1 MKFKEDMTENID
13 HDRLFKELISTFFIE
28 FIELFF
34 PQLLEYID
42 TESIIFLDK
51 EIFTDVTAGD
61 KYETDL
67 IAKVKFLGQPSYF
80 VIHIEAES
88 GARPKFNQRMF
99 RYFARLD
106 EKLDLP
112 IYPIVIFS
120 YDSPKTVAVNNYQIN
135 FPDFQVLKF
144 NYQVVQLNQLNWRD
158 FLARPNP
165 VASALMSKM
174 SIAPEDRP
182 KVKAEC
188 LRLLVT
194 LKLNPAKMQLI
205 SGFIDTYPRL
215 NKIEKE
221 KFQTEIGTLIK
232 EEKEEVMQIVT
243 SWMEAGLEKGI
254 EKGIERGIKRGIER
268 GIEREK
274 NLILRL
280 INRKFGQIDLELA
293 TKIRNLNIEI
303 IEALGEAIFDL
314 ETVEDLEN
322 WLDNL

>member
-1 MKFKEDMTENID
+1 MQSSKKMKFKEDMTENID

-34 PQLLEYID
+34 PQVLEYID

-88 GARPKFNQRMF
+88 GARAKFNQRMF

-158 FLARPNP
+158 FLTRQNP

-174 SIAPEDRP
+174 NIAPEDRP

-205 SGFIDTYPRL
+205 SGFIDTYLRL

-221 KFQTEIGTLIK
+221 KFQIEIGTLIK

-243 SWMEAGLEKGI
+243 SWMEE
-254 EKGIERGIKRGIER
+254 GIER

-280 INRKFGQIDLELA
+280 INRKFGQIDRELE
-293 TKIRNLNIEI
+293 TEIRSLNIEI
-303 IEALGEAIFDL
+303 IETLGEAIFDL
-314 ETVEDLEN
+314 DTVEDLQN
-322 WLDNL
+322 WLDDL

>member
-1 MKFKEDMTENID
+1 MTNKID
-13 HDRLFKELISTFFIE
+13 HDRLFKELISNFFIE

-34 PQLLEYID
+34 PQVIEYID
-42 TESIIFLDK
+42 TTSITFLDK

-67 IAKVKFLGQPSYF
+67 IVKVKFLGQPSYF

-135 FPDFQVLKF
+135 FPDFEVLKF

-158 FLARPNP
+158 FLIRPNP

-174 SIAPEDRP
+174 NIAPEDRP

-205 SGFIDTYPRL
+205 SGFIDTYLRL
-215 NKIEKE
+215 NKIEEE
-221 KFQTEIGTLIK
+221 KFQAEIGTLIK

-243 SWMEAGLEKGI
+243 SWMEEGI
-254 EKGIERGIKRGIER
+254 ETGIER

-274 NLILRL
+274 KLIIRQ
-280 INRKFGQIDLELA
+280 INKKIGQIDRELE
-293 TKIRNLNIEI
+293 TEIRSLNIEV

-314 ETVEDLEN
+314 NTVEDLRN
-322 WLDNL
+322 WLNNLQQL

>member
-1 MKFKEDMTENID
+1 MTVNID
-13 HDRLFKELISTFFIE
+13 HDRLFKELISNFFIE

-34 PQLLEYID
+34 PQVLEYID
-42 TESIIFLDK
+42 TTSITFLDK

-67 IAKVKFLGQPSYF
+67 IVKVKFLGQPSYF

-135 FPDFQVLKF
+135 FPDFEVLKF

-174 SIAPEDRP
+174 NIAPEDRP

-205 SGFIDTYPRL
+205 SGFIDTYLRL
-215 NKIEKE
+215 NKIEEE
-221 KFQTEIGTLIK
+221 KFKSEIGTLIK

-243 SWMEAGLEKGI
+243 SWMEE
-254 EKGIERGIKRGIER
+254 GIER

-274 NLILRL
+274 NLIIRQ
-280 INRKFGQIDLELA
+280 INKKLGQIDGELE
-293 TKIRNLNIEI
+293 TEIRSLNIEVM
-303 IEALGEAIFDL
+303 EALGEAIFDL
-314 ETVEDLEN
+314 NTVEDLQI
-322 WLDNL
+322 WLNNA

>member
-1 MKFKEDMTENID
+1 MIKNID
-13 HDRLFKELISTFFIE
+13 HDRLFKELISNFFIE

-34 PQLLEYID
+34 PQVLEYID
-42 TESIIFLDK
+42 TTSITFLDK

-67 IAKVKFLGQPSYF
+67 IVKVKFLGQPSYF

-88 GARPKFNQRMF
+88 GARPKFNRRMF

-120 YDSPKTVAVNNYQIN
+120 YDSPKTVAVNNYQVN
-135 FPDFQVLKF
+135 FPDFEVLKF

-158 FLARPNP
+158 FLSRPNP

-174 SIAPEDRP
+174 NIAPEDRP

-205 SGFIDTYPRL
+205 SGFIDTYLRL
-215 NKIEKE
+215 SKTEEE
-221 KFQTEIGTLIK
+221 KFKSEIGTLIK

-243 SWMEAGLEKGI
+243 SWMEE
-254 EKGIERGIKRGIER
+254 GIER

-274 NLILRL
+274 NLILRQ
-280 INRKFGQIDLELA
+280 INKKFGEIDGELE
-293 TKIRNLNIEI
+293 TEIRGLNIEVM
-303 IEALGEAIFDL
+303 EALGEAIFDL
-314 ETVEDLEN
+314 NTVDDLRN
-322 WLDNL
+322 WLNNL

>member
-1 MKFKEDMTENID
+1 MKENID

-34 PQLLEYID
+34 PQVLEYID

-67 IAKVKFLGQPSYF
+67 IAKAKFLGQPSYF

-135 FPDFQVLKF
+135 FPDFEVLKF

-158 FLARPNP
+158 FLTRQNP

-205 SGFIDTYPRL
+205 SGFIDTYLRL
-215 NKIEKE
+215 NKIEE
-221 KFQTEIGTLIK
+221 DKFQIEVGTLIT

-243 SWMEAGLEKGI
+243 SWMEAGI
-254 EKGIERGIKRGIER
+254 EKGIERGIERGIEK

-274 NLILRL
+274 NLIIRQ
-280 INRKFGQIDLELA
+280 INRKFGQINLELE
-293 TKIRNLNIEI
+293 TKIRSLNIEI

-314 ETVEDLEN
+314 DDVEDLRN
-322 WLDNL
+322 WLENC

>member
-13 HDRLFKELISTFFIE
+13 HGRLFKELISTFFIE

-34 PQLLEYID
+34 PQVLEYID

-120 YDSPKTVAVNNYQIN
+120 YNSPKTVAVNNYQIN

-174 SIAPEDRP
+174 SIVPEDRP

-205 SGFIDTYPRL
+205 SGFIDTYLRL

-243 SWMEAGLEKGI
+243 SWMEEGIEKGI
-254 EKGIERGIKRGIER
+254 EKGIERGIER
-268 GIEREK
+268 GIDREK
-274 NLILRL
+274 NLILRQ

-293 TKIRNLNIEI
+293 TEIRSLNIEI
-303 IEALGEAIFDL
+303 IEALAEAIFDL
-314 ETVEDLEN
+314 DDVEDLQN

>member
-1 MKFKEDMTENID
+1 MQSSKKMKFKEDMTENID

-34 PQLLEYID
+34 PQVLEYID

-120 YDSPKTVAVNNYQIN
+120 YNSPKTVAVNNYQIN

-174 SIAPEDRP
+174 SIVPEDRP

-205 SGFIDTYPRL
+205 SGFIDTYLRL
-215 NKIEKE
+215 NKIEEE
-221 KFQTEIGTLIK
+221 KFQIEIGTLIK

-243 SWMEAGLEKGI
+243 SWMEEGI
-254 EKGIERGIKRGIER
+254 EK

>member
-1 MKFKEDMTENID
+1 MTENID
-13 HDRLFKELISTFFIE
+13 HDRLFKELISTFFLE

-34 PQLLEYID
+34 PQVLEYID
-42 TESIIFLDK
+42 TESIVFLDK

-67 IAKVKFLGQPSYF
+67 IVKVKFLGQASYF

-88 GARPKFNQRMF
+88 GARPKFNKRMF

-120 YDSPKTVAVNNYQIN
+120 YESPKTLAVNNYQIN

-158 FLARPNP
+158 FLTRQNP

-174 SIAPEDRP
+174 NIEPEDRP

-194 LKLNPAKMQLI
+194 LKLNPVKMQLI
-205 SGFIDTYPRL
+205 SGFIDTYLRL
-215 NKIEKE
+215 NKIEEE
-221 KFQTEIGTLIK
+221 KFKTEIGTLVK

-243 SWMEAGLEKGI
+243 SWMEE
-254 EKGIERGIKRGIER
+254 GIER
-268 GIEREK
+268 GIERGIDREK
-274 NLILRL
+274 NLIIRQ
-280 INRKFGQIDLELA
+280 INRKFGQIDRELETEL
-293 TKIRNLNIEI
+293 RSLNIEI

-314 ETVEDLEN
+314 DTVEDLKT

>member
-88 GARPKFNQRMF
+88 GARSKFNQRMF

-205 SGFIDTYPRL
+205 SGFIDTYLRL
-215 NKIEKE
+215 NKIEEE

-243 SWMEAGLEKGI
+243 SWMEE
-254 EKGIERGIKRGIER
+254 GIER
-268 GIEREK
+268 GIERG
-274 NLILRL
+274 I
-280 INRKFGQIDLELA
+280 
-293 TKIRNLNIEI
+293 
-303 IEALGEAIFDL
+303 
-314 ETVEDLEN
+314 
-322 WLDNL
+322 

>member
-1 MKFKEDMTENID
+1 MKENID

-34 PQLLEYID
+34 PQVLEYID

-67 IAKVKFLGQPSYF
+67 IAKAKFLGQPSYF

-135 FPDFQVLKF
+135 FPDFEVLKF

-158 FLARPNP
+158 FLTRQNP

-205 SGFIDTYPRL
+205 SGFIDTYLRL
-215 NKIEKE
+215 NKIEE
-221 KFQTEIGTLIK
+221 DKFQIEVGTLIT

-243 SWMEAGLEKGI
+243 SWMEAGIERGIERGI
-254 EKGIERGIKRGIER
+254 EKGIERGIEK

-274 NLILRL
+274 NLIIRQ
-280 INRKFGQIDLELA
+280 INRKFGQIDLELE
-293 TKIRNLNIEI
+293 TKIRSLNIEI

-314 ETVEDLEN
+314 DDVEDLRN
-322 WLDNL
+322 WLENC